1 MRSTLSIET
10 KIAKLKAEEK
20 LAKTKEE
27 KKLKKAEIEYL
38 ESTAEKIKAENEE
51 KAAKKE
57 EEKERKRIA
66 REAEKEQKR
75 LEREAEREQKRLDK
89 EAEKAKRREER
100 MEQRRGEA
108 LAARERKISVI
119 VREIEKYSGTEM
131 DDLSWLD
138 YLEFD
143 DDGILAGNLTN
154 VLTVVNFCPLFGD
167 NLRKNEL
174 TGLYEWNGKTMT
186 DEMENSIYLKIYRIT
201 RIDNERWV
209 RSAIME
215 TASKNTYHPLMEYVE
230 GLVWDGRER
239 LQDFFIKRL
248 GAADTE
254 LTREITFKWFMAIW
268 KRVKEP
274 GCVFDH
280 YLAVSDPKQGTG
292 KTKCFE
298 KLVSEIGFGNLIS
311 SNITTKTNDQNNVM
325 NINSIVIGLFDE
337 SSQTK
342 YTALEEFKTFVTTR
356 AFKVRLPWGRNITD
370 FPVHCVYAVT
380 TNDDKFLTDTTS
392 AEERRAWV
400 LLCDGNPNRTF
411 DEWDALNNKGEIEQ
425 VWAEICWWW
434 EHQEDAPWDI
444 SGNNISRLTDSNTKA
459 LYELQAGVKTSGD
472 DYATIDAI
480 ETVVTQQYTRD
491 GSVGDEF
498 ANAQEFIMDTTDF
511 GLKDKPRKPL
521 KRVRV
526 DYFANYVSKIAY
538 KGGAKNK
545 SQKYILQVFQNMC
558 AQGTIGEWEV
568 KREQRDK
575 ARHTYIVRKEPR
587 PQAETGGDLLENTK
601 KNAEKTAKN
610 TKKTPKITPIFGEN
624 YGKFG
629 DDMGDLWVQNTTK
642 NGENDGENGFEV
654 DF

>member
-1 MRSTLSIET
+1 MKNTLSIDI

-20 LAKTKEE
+20 VAKTKEE

-38 ESTAEKIKAENEE
+38 EATLAKIVAENNE
-51 KAAKKE
+51 KAAAK
-57 EEKERKRIA
+57 
-66 REAEKEQKR
+66 EAEK
-75 LEREAEREQKRLDK
+75 EQKRLDK
-89 EAEKAKRREER
+89 EAEKEQKRLDKEAEKEKKRLAKEAEKEKRREER

-108 LAARERKISVI
+108 LAAREKKLQVI

-131 DDLSWLD
+131 DDLSWVD

-143 DDGILAGNLTN
+143 DDGVLVGNLTN

-167 NLRKNEL
+167 TLRKNEL
-174 TGLYEWNGKTMT
+174 TGLYEWNGKAMT

-215 TASKNTYHPLMEYVE
+215 TASKNTYHPLIEYVE
-230 GLVWDGRER
+230 GLVWDGKER

-254 LTREITFKWFMAIW
+254 LTREITYKWFMAMW

-392 AEERRAWV
+392 AEERRAWI
-400 LLCDGNPNRTF
+400 LLCDGNPNRTY

-434 EHQEDAPWDI
+434 EHQADAPWDI
-444 SGNNISRLTDSNTKA
+444 TGNNISRLTDANTKA
-459 LYELQAGVKTSGD
+459 LYELQAGVKTSSD

-480 ETVVTQQYTRD
+480 ETVVTQKYTRD

-498 ANAQEFIMDTTDF
+498 ENAQEFITDTTDF
-511 GLKDKPRKPL
+511 GLKDSVRKPL

-526 DYFANYVSKIAY
+526 DWFANYVSKIAY

-545 SQKYILQVFQNMC
+545 SQKYILQVFENMC
-558 AQGTIGEWEV
+558 AQGIIGEWEV
-568 KREQRDK
+568 RREQHNNVRK
-575 ARHTYIVRKEPR
+575 WYIVQKEPQ
-587 PQAETGGDLLENTK
+587 PQEKKCEDLLKNTA
-601 KNAEKTAKN
+601 KNTEKTAKN
-610 TKKTPKITPIFGEN
+610 GQKTAKNTPIFGEN

-642 NGENDGENGFEV
+642 NVENDEENKFEV